1 MASPTHMS
9 RLITRTLASMG
20 RVGSLA
26 LPLLEPALFF
36 KDSEHGIQQHLLCS
50 PFKQALAKVG
60 QDGEVKAGIS
70 QV

>member
-1 MASPTHMS
+1 MS
-9 RLITRTLASMG
+9 CTWVESVRWRC
-20 RVGSLA
+20 RW
-26 LPLLEPALFF
+26 LPPALFF